1 MSPLRGLRF
10 SGERGCG
17 GQPLARLEVRDM
29 FLRLRYSRTPVP
41 PYPRTSER
49 FLPSGGRLGGGFS
62 LFDNAKVLIFDGS
75 TKQVVNPVRSEKWEK
90 RKVTPSHRNGAT
102 FALE

>member
-1 MSPLRGLRF
+1 MSPLPSSPHWGGVLLR
-10 SGERGCG
+10 
-17 GQPLARLEVRDM
+17 
-29 FLRLRYSRTPVP
+29 
-41 PYPRTSER
+41 SE

-62 LFDNAKVLIFDGS
+62 LFDNAKVLIIWQSD
-75 TKQVVNPVRSEKWEK
+75 KQVAYPVRSEKWEK